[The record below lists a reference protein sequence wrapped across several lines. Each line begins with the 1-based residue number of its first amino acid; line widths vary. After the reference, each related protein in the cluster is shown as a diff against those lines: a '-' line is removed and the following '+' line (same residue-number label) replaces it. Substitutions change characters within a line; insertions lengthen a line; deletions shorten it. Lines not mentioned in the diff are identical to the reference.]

1 MKKNVKKVAILGGV
15 LTILFLLYKK
25 YNKKGVTLGTSNTKK
40 SKTTKP
46 PKNTTPPIPEEP
58 SSPTPTPPYIP
69 QTPRGGGTS
78 RGGGTGGM
86 VTNNQ
91 TVPENYNPRDY
102 GDIVLGN
109 VDRSGNILR

>member
-15 LTILFLLYKK
+15 LTILFLMYKK
-25 YNKKGVTLGTSNTKK
+25 YNKKGVTLVRPNTKK

-46 PKNTTPPIPEEP
+46 PKNTKPPITEEP

-69 QTPRGGGTS
+69 PTS
-78 RGGGTGGM
+78 SSGGTGGM

-109 VDRSGNILR
+109 VDRSGNIRR